1 MNQNLPSEMAKTKYQ
16 ESAMEYAKEYLIEIL
31 NFEIVKERYIEEKI
45 EKMVE
50 EKVQKIMAEKEK
62 LSKEKNLPINDSKED
77 ER

>member
-1 MNQNLPSEMAKTKYQ
+1 
-16 ESAMEYAKEYLIEIL
+16 
-31 NFEIVKERYIEEKI
+31 
-45 EKMVE
+45 MVE

>member
-1 MNQNLPSEMAKTKYQ
+1 
-16 ESAMEYAKEYLIEIL
+16 MEYAKEYLSKLLEMETVVGK
-31 NFEIVKERYIEEKI
+31 NIEEKI
-45 EKMVE
+45 EKMIE